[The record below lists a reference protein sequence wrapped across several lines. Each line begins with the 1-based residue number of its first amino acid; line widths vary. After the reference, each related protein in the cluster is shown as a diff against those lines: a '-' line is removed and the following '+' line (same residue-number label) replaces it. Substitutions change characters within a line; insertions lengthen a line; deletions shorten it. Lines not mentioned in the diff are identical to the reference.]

1 MRITNKLVYIP
12 YQQNLETIQNRR
24 FKEQIRLSTGKSIVN
39 MADAPDKLNN
49 VKRLTSVINRN
60 DQYYRNID
68 KALGELRVID
78 DELQSMT
85 EQVTEIRQIVID
97 STHVGNKGATST
109 LAEYVK
115 GILDDLVT
123 KANSEYNGR
132 YIFAGT
138 KTTPDSLDKTP
149 EAQNDLPFE
158 IVEGTPTADNP
169 SGLQIVF
176 KGNNKS
182 REILKDD
189 KSTEVIN
196 TKAEDVFGAG
206 STELFERMIDLYNI
220 MAYDE
225 NGNKRGN
232 APLTREEVSEM
243 SGLQKDIVLVFERI
257 NKAAAQNGAKLNRME
272 AIQQQLQE
280 ENTRL
285 EEIRSIDSDTDVTE
299 SVINLQKED
308 TALNYSLSIGA
319 RLLPQSLFDF
329 LA

>member
-12 YQQNLETIQNRR
+12 YQQNLESIQNRR
-24 FKEQIRLSTGKSIVN
+24 FKEQIRLSTGESIVN
-39 MADAPDKLNN
+39 MADAPEKLNN
-49 VKRLTSVINRN
+49 VKRMTALINRN
-60 DQYYRNID
+60 EQYFRNID
-68 KALGELRVID
+68 KAMGELRTID
-78 DELQSMT
+78 DQLQSMT
-85 EQVTEIRQIVID
+85 DQVTEIRQVVID
-97 STHVGNKGATST
+97 ATHVGHKGATET
-109 LAEYVK
+109 LAQYVK
-115 GILDDLVT
+115 GILEDMIT
-123 KANSEYNGR
+123 KSNSEYNGQ
-132 YIFAGT
+132 YIFSGT
-138 KTTPDSLDKTP
+138 KTTPNSLDKTP

-158 IVEGTPTADNP
+158 LVEGTPSADNP

-225 NGNKRGN
+225 NGNKRGGT
-232 APLTREEVSEM
+232 PLTREEVGKM
-243 SGLQKDIVLVFERI
+243 SDLQKDIVMVFERL
-257 NKAAAQNGAKLNRME
+257 NKAAAQNGAKLNRLE
-272 AIQQQLQE
+272 SIQLQLQE

-285 EEIRSIDSDTDVTE
+285 EEIRSIDRDTDVTKA
-299 SVINLQKED
+299 VINLQKED

-329 LA
+329 LR